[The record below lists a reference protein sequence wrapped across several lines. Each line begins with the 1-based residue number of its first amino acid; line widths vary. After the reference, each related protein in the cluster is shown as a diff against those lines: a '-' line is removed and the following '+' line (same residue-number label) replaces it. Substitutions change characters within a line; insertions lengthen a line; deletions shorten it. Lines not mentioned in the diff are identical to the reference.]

1 MALANPIKTYPLKK
15 ACSVM
20 TTFSA
25 LTQLPTQLLTT
36 IAAFTMCALMASERK
51 NGPWA
56 TYCSKNQHKS

>member
-1 MALANPIKTYPLKK
+1 
-15 ACSVM
+15 M

-51 NGPWA
+51 SGPWA